1 MNPHID
7 AVPLAHAGRTATI
20 RFTWRA
26 LTVLQR
32 DWGDEWTRRFV
43 DALSLEKVD
52 DLAELVAIASGM
64 TAEEVMDWSPP
75 TAVTVAA
82 LWDAYGLTKLGRK
95 PEADEA
101 EATEN
106 PLGARSILSKASA
119 LLRFARVS
127 PGPTSGSKPPTP
139 PASH

>member
-1 MNPHID
+1 MNPHLD

-26 LTVLQR
+26 LKVLQR

-64 TAEEVMDWSPP
+64 TADEVMDWSPP

-82 LWDAYGLTKLGRK
+82 LWDAYGLTKLGKK
-95 PEADEA
+95 PEPEGEA
-101 EATEN
+101 SSEN
-106 PLGARSILSKASA
+106 PLMARSILSKASA